1 MSKNKASYWRKIWF
15 ATLNRVDNNCEIVQ
29 IACNKNGGMFMD
41 NDFKKKM
48 HETLLKLKEEI
59 INNLI
64 SENDSFKSL
73 IEDIDPKDIV
83 DIAADDIDRKML
95 ETVSAHDIKRL
106 KLIDA
111 ALSRIQND
119 RFGVCMK
126 CGKKIP
132 EERLE
137 AIPYAVMCIACK
149 TTDEKMNR

>member
-1 MSKNKASYWRKIWF
+1 MES
-15 ATLNRVDNNCEIVQ
+15 
-29 IACNKNGGMFMD
+29 
-41 NDFKKKM
+41 DFKERM
-48 HETLLKLKEEI
+48 NEALLKLKEEI

-73 IEDIDPKDIV
+73 VEDMDPKDVV

-95 ETVSAHDIKRL
+95 ETVSAQDIKRL

-111 ALSRIQND
+111 AISRIQNN
-119 RFGVCMK
+119 RYGVCMK

-137 AIPYAVMCIACK
+137 AIPYAIMCISCK
-149 TTDEKMNR
+149 TSDEKMNR

>member
-1 MSKNKASYWRKIWF
+1 
-15 ATLNRVDNNCEIVQ
+15 
-29 IACNKNGGMFMD
+29 MD
-41 NDFKKKM
+41 SDFKEKM
-48 HETLLKLKEEI
+48 YKTLLNLKEEI
-59 INNLI
+59 INNLT

-73 IEDIDPKDIV
+73 IEDIGPKDVV

-106 KLIDA
+106 RLIDA

-119 RFGVCMK
+119 RYGICMK

-137 AIPYAVMCIACK
+137 AIPDALMCITCK
-149 TTDEKMNR
+149 TSDEKMNR

>member
-1 MSKNKASYWRKIWF
+1 MESDFKERMNKA
-15 ATLNRVDNNCEIVQ
+15 
-29 IACNKNGGMFMD
+29 
-41 NDFKKKM
+41 
-48 HETLLKLKEEI
+48 LLKLKEEI

-73 IEDIDPKDIV
+73 VEDMDPKDIV

-95 ETVSAHDIKRL
+95 ETVSSQDIKRL
-106 KLIDA
+106 RLIDA

-119 RFGVCMK
+119 RYGICMK

-137 AIPYAVMCIACK
+137 AIPDALMCITCK
-149 TTDEKMNR
+149 TSDEKMNR

>member
-1 MSKNKASYWRKIWF
+1 MES
-15 ATLNRVDNNCEIVQ
+15 
-29 IACNKNGGMFMD
+29 
-41 NDFKKKM
+41 DFKEKM
-48 HETLLKLKEEI
+48 YKTLLSLKEEI

-64 SENDSFKSL
+64 SENDSFRSL
-73 IEDIDPKDIV
+73 IEDIGPKDVV

-106 KLIDA
+106 RLIDA

-119 RFGVCMK
+119 RYGICMK

-137 AIPYAVMCIACK
+137 AIPDALMCITCK
-149 TTDEKMNR
+149 TSDEKMNR